1 MHVEAGVPR
10 RQGKHPVARTKGKFS
25 LNQFDLCDSS
35 MNPKVASLFF
45 VERQHAA
52 FNTSTAAMA
61 TFDKMQQGYGA
72 DVVEEV
78 AAHALGFA
86 LKGHGL

>member
-1 MHVEAGVPR
+1 ML
-10 RQGKHPVARTKGKFS
+10 RQECHADKTNIQWREPKVNS
-25 LNQFDLCDSS
+25 LSAKFDLCDSS
-35 MNPKVASLFF
+35 MNPEVASAFF

-52 FNTSTAAMA
+52 FNTSTAVMA
-61 TFDKMQQGYGA
+61 TFDKMQEGYGA